1 MGLIFSTFA
10 PNTKPIASMAYS
22 FTLAGPVSL
31 LKQPSC
37 VVRSPESFDGVLG
50 LLHVVDN
57 VLGSPVVLGVD
68 TDDSLH

>member
-1 MGLIFSTFA
+1 
-10 PNTKPIASMAYS
+10 MAYS

-37 VVRSPESFDGVLG
+37 VVRSLESFDGVLG